1 MKFRGINIIYS
12 SRGLWWLST
21 SQISCQYVANPCK
34 CLFSEV
40 EYHKKLL
47 ISNIFGHMW
56 KNLVGFL
63 RFRFGH
69 IFGHMNERNIFV
81 KKKRKNRYG
90 SNSVLTISE
99 YVRTYLLF
107 IYYRP
112 IFSNLPLPLIYEMT
126 HHMYNGLYMIYRK
139 GQYDNQY

>member
-63 RFRFGH
+63 RFRFW
-69 IFGHMNERNIFV
+69 FVNILNCLL
-81 KKKRKNRYG
+81 K
-90 SNSVLTISE
+90 VL
-99 YVRTYLLF
+99 YLFLSS
-107 IYYRP
+107 I
-112 IFSNLPLPLIYEMT
+112 
-126 HHMYNGLYMIYRK
+126 
-139 GQYDNQY
+139 